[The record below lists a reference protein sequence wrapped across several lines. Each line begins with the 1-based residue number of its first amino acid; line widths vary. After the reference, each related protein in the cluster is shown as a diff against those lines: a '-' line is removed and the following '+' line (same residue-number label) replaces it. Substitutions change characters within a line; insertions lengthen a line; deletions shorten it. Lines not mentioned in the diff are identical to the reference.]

1 MGGEYGTILRELTPR
16 GTTGRGVLQGETG
29 RSTEKRLE
37 LTARSTQFLP
47 GYPLF
52 LALITCSKATVEV
65 LHTVSPAP
73 CL

>member
-1 MGGEYGTILRELTPR
+1 VGGECGTILRELTPR

-29 RSTEKRLE
+29 RSTEKHLG
-37 LTARSTQFLP
+37 LTARCAQFLP

-52 LALITCSKATVEV
+52 LALITCSKVTVEV